1 MPTIYLDV
9 LLLQS
14 LYVNYF
20 LLRAAAKLTHTPLG
34 WLRCGLAA
42 AGSSLFSLLI
52 LLPPLPVLLQL
63 LLKLLAA
70 AAAVVLAF
78 GLHRESFFRQCGCFF
93 LCNFL
98 LAGLILAVDS
108 LTPRGFAAWGNSCCY
123 LNFSLFQ
130 LVLFTAA
137 AYSLLH
143 ICTLLRRR
151 HRHTDDRFQVF
162 FRRSEERRVGK
173 ECRSRWSPYH

>member
-137 AYSLLH
+137 AYLCS
-143 ICTLLRRR
+143 ISAPCSAAGTGTRTTAFRSFSGWAAASWYW
-151 HRHTDDRFQVF
+151 TDWQT
-162 FRRSEERRVGK
+162 
-173 ECRSRWSPYH
+173 PATI

>member
-78 GLHRESFFRQCGCFF
+78 GLHRESFSGSGAAFF
-93 LCNFL
+93 S
-98 LAGLILAVDS
+98 A
-108 LTPRGFAAWGNSCCY
+108 TSC
-123 LNFSLFQ
+123 LP
-130 LVLFTAA
+130 
-137 AYSLLH
+137 
-143 ICTLLRRR
+143 
-151 HRHTDDRFQVF
+151 
-162 FRRSEERRVGK
+162 G
-173 ECRSRWSPYH
+173 